1 MKENMLSHV
10 SSPIKYVLKRTVPT
24 FTCIYLWCHIFY
36 LVVVIKDIFS
46 PLYITFRVPDLE
58 KNQNRIVV
66 FNSASNL
73 KKNKDMPNA
82 KIEVKTSIYIHIL
95 LYVYIYIIYIIRN

>member
-36 LVVVIKDIFS
+36 LVVVIKDISS
-46 PLYITFRVPDLE
+46 PLYITFRVPDPE

-73 KKNKDMPNA
+73 KKI
-82 KIEVKTSIYIHIL
+82 KICQMLKLKSKQAYIFIYC
-95 LYVYIYIIYIIRN
+95 YMYIYHIYH